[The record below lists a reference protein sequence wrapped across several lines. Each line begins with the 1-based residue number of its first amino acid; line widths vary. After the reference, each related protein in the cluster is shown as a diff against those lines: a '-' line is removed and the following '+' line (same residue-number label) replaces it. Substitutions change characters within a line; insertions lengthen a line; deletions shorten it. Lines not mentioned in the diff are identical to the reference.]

1 MGLLNFL
8 EFDGENSFDY
18 GVFIS
23 GEGTFDAPKRR
34 ARKISIPGRDGDFVL
49 DEDSFENIQVRYP
62 AFIVAKNKAEFKE
75 KLEAFRSALLSK
87 IGYVRLSDTYH
98 KDEYR
103 MAAYLEGLEVSPK
116 LHNKA
121 GDFTLVFDCKPQ
133 RFLKIGELE
142 TSVLSGGIITNPT
155 LFESHPLLK
164 TEGYGNININDEPI
178 IVNSVPLGD
187 VTLIN
192 GFQETSGTR
201 WVKYFDTDQFNAG
214 DTITVGAG
222 AVYDNLIQRNSNIVV
237 DAQVPTTYT
246 AQTSGANARVL
257 RQTSKNVY
265 MVLEYPSFTF
275 TAGTDAVVYFRA
287 ELVLTYRKNGASN
300 SVIQTHEVKFTYSA
314 QNNRITMEMA
324 DKSTTDFRDSFR
336 REFGEVSVYSTVNSN
351 DQPVY
356 IDLDIG
362 EAYIL
367 SDGKAVS
374 FNDAAYLPADLPT
387 LKPGDNVITYDNT
400 FTSFKVTPRWWRI

>member
-1 MGLLNFL
+1 MIFKSLRFG
-8 EFDGENSFDY
+8 EIDTRGFD
-18 GVFIS
+18 VFIS
-23 GEGTFDAPKRR
+23 GDAVFDSPDRD
-34 ARKISIPGRDGDFVL
+34 IEMVEIPGRNGSFAL
-49 DEDSFENIQVRYP
+49 DKGRFANIEVTYP
-62 AFIVAKNKAEFKE
+62 AGIGEMNASSFKRKIE
-75 KLEAFRSALLSK
+75 GLRNALASQRGYQRLEDDYN
-87 IGYVRLSDTYH
+87 GE
-98 KDEYR
+98 EYR
-103 MAAYLEGLEVSPK
+103 MAIYKGGLEVSPAS
-116 LHNKA
+116 LKA
-121 GDFTLVFDCKPQ
+121 GQFDIVFDCKPQ
-133 RFLKIGELE
+133 RFLKSGDIESNI
-142 TSVLSGGIITNPT
+142 TSGDTITNPT

-164 TEGYGNININDEPI
+164 IEGYGNININDESI

-192 GFQETSGTR
+192 SFQETSGAR

-246 AQTSGANARVL
+246 AQTSGASARVI

-275 TAGTDAVVYFRA
+275 TAGTDEVVYFRA
-287 ELVLTYRKNGASN
+287 ELVLTYKKNGASN

>member
-49 DEDSFENIQVRYP
+49 DEDSFENIQIKYP